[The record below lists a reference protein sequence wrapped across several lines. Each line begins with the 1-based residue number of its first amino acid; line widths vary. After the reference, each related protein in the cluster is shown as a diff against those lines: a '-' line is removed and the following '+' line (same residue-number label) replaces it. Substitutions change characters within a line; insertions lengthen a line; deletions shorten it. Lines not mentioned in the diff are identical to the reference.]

1 MYIEPCCA
9 ERQIGM
15 LMREERGKA
24 VVFQTSGDVTL
35 EHWMK
40 AVMLMSGDRP
50 RLLTLC
56 VPVFTESMMR
66 VVGKYM
72 RLEWVSL
79 LRLLTAEPL
88 TSEQLQQMAGRIGCD
103 VNAIGEKIRLA
114 ADANMHGEM
123 LAFSGPDGTVV
134 IQGRIFDAVTPGL
147 TMYAGVYGKTTCAG
161 VRAMME
167 AWDANFRAKIYEAAV
182 AQPHTERA
190 TQETAVIQQHTE
202 TTKRKRVTRKNTKK
216 DENKPVEAVAGA
228 PQEEAAAEGS
238 V

>member
-50 RLLTLC
+50 RTLTLC
-56 VPVFTESMMR
+56 VPAFTEPMMR
-66 VVGKYM
+66 VVGRYM
-72 RLEWVSL
+72 RLEWVSR
-79 LRLLTAEPL
+79 LRLMTAEPL
-88 TSEQLQQMAGRIGCD
+88 TSEQLQQMAGKIGCE
-103 VNAIGEKIRLA
+103 VNAIGEKIILA
-114 ADANMHGEM
+114 ADAKMHGEM

-134 IQGRIFDAVTPGL
+134 IQGRMFDAVTPGL
-147 TMYAGVYGKTTCAG
+147 TMYAGVYGKTTGAG
-161 VRAMME
+161 VRMMME
-167 AWDANFRAKIYEAAV
+167 AWDANFRARQYDLSEELRVKSE
-182 AQPHTERA
+182 ESSSN
-190 TQETAVIQQHTE
+190 
-202 TTKRKRVTRKNTKK
+202 KRKRVTRKNTKK
-216 DENKPVEAVAGA
+216 NENKPVEAVAGA
-228 PQEEAAAEGS
+228 PQEEETAEGS